1 MPSGP
6 KRAPALKE
14 APVSKGT
21 PTTAASAFWRSW
33 LFGSLIKV
41 RTPEKRGLSSELA
54 GWYRFDITPPFVV
67 GLERL
72 LLLENPYAV
81 CGALIG

>member
-1 MPSGP
+1 
-6 KRAPALKE
+6 
-14 APVSKGT
+14 
-21 PTTAASAFWRSW
+21 
-33 LFGSLIKV
+33 
-41 RTPEKRGLSSELA
+41 LA